1 MSAHSSP
8 DGHGNWS
15 NVHVENPPPTRLV
28 CAYPLLMPSSVM
40 ASCRLT
46 SLFFKSLSRL
56 SAWPT
61 RSVKYSMGL
70 SDFAAQPQESHRRH
84 RHGVQP
90 SGCTDSCRLKPEL
103 RTKRPR
109 THLCQV
115 WSSAFGLHGLSAG
128 QSLNSEPKDREHICA
143 RFGVQ
148 PSGCTDSV
156 QAKA

>member
-56 SAWPT
+56 PAWPT
-61 RSVKYSMGL
+61 RSVKYSTGL

-90 SGCTDSCRLKPEL
+90 SGCTDSVQAKARTPNPKTPSMEFSLRAARVPSRLKPEL
-103 RTKRPR
+103 QTKA
-109 THLCQV
+109 LE
-115 WSSAFGLHGLSAG
+115 L
-128 QSLNSEPKDREHICA
+128 ICA